1 MGSPV
6 LPVGQ
11 PIAGFQVTQG
21 EGAVDG
27 AVDDGPA
34 LLRDGLAVA
43 HVEADKGRHV
53 IKALLLEEVL
63 DMGTAIAGLDCHLV
77 DLEVQ
82 RLVAPAARQHI
93 VAQAGERVTDE
104 EVAIPLHKALG
115 HLSGGQGTAQ
125 PQPHWMGHRA

>member
-1 MGSPV
+1 MGSPM
-6 LPVGQ
+6 LPIGQ
-11 PIAGFQVTQG
+11 PIAGFQVPQG

-43 HVEADKGRHV
+43 HVEADEGRHV
-53 IKALLLEEVL
+53 IKALLLKEVL
-63 DMGTAIAGLDCHLV
+63 DVGVAIAGLDRHLV

-82 RLVAPAARQHI
+82 RLVAPAARQH
-93 VAQAGERVTDE
+93 VVTQAGEGVTDE
-104 EVAIPLHKALG
+104 EVAIPLHEALG

-125 PQPHWMGHRA
+125 PQPRWMDHRA